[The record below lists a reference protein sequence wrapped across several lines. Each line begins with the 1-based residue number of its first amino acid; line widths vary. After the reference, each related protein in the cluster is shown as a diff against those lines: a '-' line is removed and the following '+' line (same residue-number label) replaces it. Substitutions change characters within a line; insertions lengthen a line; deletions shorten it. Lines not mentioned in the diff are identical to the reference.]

1 MSMASA
7 IATCVRC
14 IVEFQVKQF
23 DELTPEELYEIIK
36 TRFDIFVIEQN
47 IMCRDLDDVD
57 KTALHVFCRNE
68 DGRVTGY
75 LRVFWN
81 DRAAGVAQIGRVV
94 TLFHGI
100 GIGGPLLTKG
110 IDVARQMGAASI
122 LLHSQEYAIGYYAK
136 QGFEVTSDTFL
147 EDTIPHVEMV
157 LRL

>member
-1 MSMASA
+1 M
-7 IATCVRC
+7 
-14 IVEFQVKQF
+14 EFFVKRF
-23 DELTPEELYEIIK
+23 DELTPDELYEIIK

-57 KTALHVFCRNE
+57 KIALHVYCRDT

-81 DRAAGVAQIGRVV
+81 DEAAKIAQIGRVV
-94 TLFHGI
+94 TLTHGI
-100 GIGGPLLTKG
+100 GIGGALLAKG
-110 IDVARQMGAASI
+110 IDVARRMGASSI

-136 QGFEVTSDTFL
+136 QGFEVTSDIFF

-157 LRL
+157 KRL

>member
-1 MSMASA
+1 M
-7 IATCVRC
+7 
-14 IVEFQVKQF
+14 EFFVKRF
-23 DELTPEELYEIIK
+23 DELTPDELYEIIK

-68 DGRVTGY
+68 EGRVTGY

-81 DRAAGVAQIGRVV
+81 DRATGVAQIDRVV
-94 TLFHGI
+94 TLTHGI
-100 GIGGPLLTKG
+100 GIGGALLAKG
-110 IDVARQMGAASI
+110 IDVARRMGATGI

-136 QGFEVTSDTFL
+136 QGFEVTSDIFF

-157 LRL
+157 KRL

>member
-1 MSMASA
+1 M
-7 IATCVRC
+7 
-14 IVEFQVKQF
+14 EFFVKRF
-23 DELTPEELYEIIK
+23 DELTPDELYEIIK

-57 KTALHVFCRNE
+57 KIALHVYCRDA

-81 DRAAGVAQIGRVV
+81 DEAAKIAQIGRVV

-100 GIGGPLLTKG
+100 GIGGALLAKG
-110 IDVARQMGAASI
+110 IDVARRMGAESI

-136 QGFEVTSDTFL
+136 QGFEVTSETFL

>member
-1 MSMASA
+1 MDS
-7 IATCVRC
+7 
-14 IVEFQVKQF
+14 IVKIFVKRF
-23 DELTPEELYEIIK
+23 DELTPDELYEIIK

-57 KTALHVFCRNE
+57 KIALHVYCRDA

-81 DRAAGVAQIGRVV
+81 DEAAKIAQIGRVV
-94 TLFHGI
+94 TLTHGI
-100 GIGGPLLTKG
+100 GIGGALLAKG
-110 IDVARQMGAASI
+110 IDVARRMGATSI

-136 QGFEVTSDTFL
+136 QGFEVTSDIFF

-157 LRL
+157 KRL

>member
-1 MSMASA
+1 M
-7 IATCVRC
+7 
-14 IVEFQVKQF
+14 EFFVKRF
-23 DELTPEELYEIIK
+23 DELTPDELYEIIK

-57 KTALHVFCRNE
+57 KIALHVYCR
-68 DGRVTGY
+68 DAAGRVTGY

-81 DRAAGVAQIGRVV
+81 DETAKIAQIGRVV
-94 TLFHGI
+94 TLTHGI

>member
-1 MSMASA
+1 M
-7 IATCVRC
+7 
-14 IVEFQVKQF
+14 EFFVKRF
-23 DELTPEELYEIIK
+23 DELTPDELYEIIK

-57 KTALHVFCRNE
+57 KIALHVYCRDA

-81 DRAAGVAQIGRVV
+81 DEAAKIAQIGRVV

-100 GIGGPLLTKG
+100 GIGGALLAKG
-110 IDVARQMGAASI
+110 IDVARQMGATRI

-136 QGFEVTSDTFL
+136 QGFEVTSDIFF

-157 LRL
+157 KRL

>member
-1 MSMASA
+1 M
-7 IATCVRC
+7 
-14 IVEFQVKQF
+14 EFFVKRF
-23 DELTPEELYEIIK
+23 DELTPDELYEIIK

-68 DGRVTGY
+68 EGRVTGY

-81 DRAAGVAQIGRVV
+81 DRATGVAQIGRVV
-94 TLFHGI
+94 TLTHGI
-100 GIGGPLLTKG
+100 GIGGALLAKG
-110 IDVARQMGAASI
+110 IDVARRMGATGI

-136 QGFEVTSDTFL
+136 QGFEVTSDIFF

-157 LRL
+157 KRL

>member
-1 MSMASA
+1 M
-7 IATCVRC
+7 
-14 IVEFQVKQF
+14 EFFVKRF
-23 DELTPEELYEIIK
+23 DELTPDELYEIIK

-57 KTALHVFCRNE
+57 KTALHVYCRDA

-81 DRAAGVAQIGRVV
+81 DEAAKTAQIGRVV
-94 TLFHGI
+94 TLTHGI
-100 GIGGPLLTKG
+100 GIGGALLAKG
-110 IDVARQMGAASI
+110 IDVARQMGATSI

-136 QGFEVTSDTFL
+136 QGFEVTSDMFL

>member
-1 MSMASA
+1 M
-7 IATCVRC
+7 
-14 IVEFQVKQF
+14 EFFVKRF
-23 DELTPEELYEIIK
+23 DELTPDELYEIIK

-57 KTALHVFCRNE
+57 KIALHVYCRDA

-81 DRAAGVAQIGRVV
+81 DEAAKIAQIGRVV
-94 TLFHGI
+94 TLTHGI
-100 GIGGPLLTKG
+100 GIGGALLAKG
-110 IDVARQMGAASI
+110 IDVARRMGATSI

-136 QGFEVTSDTFL
+136 QGFEVTSDIFF

-157 LRL
+157 KRL